1 MRLVVDTNR
10 FISALLRAGSTRRAF
25 VETESELFAPVDVL
39 DEIARHRASLVSR
52 SGLAPADFETLL
64 DALLAPIQ
72 WVPPHEFE
80 PYLLVANVAMQ
91 NADPNDT
98 TFLAAALAVDA
109 DAIWSED
116 KHFDVQTLVPRTR
129 HPDRIER

>member
-39 DEIARHRASLVSR
+39 DEIARHRAALVSR
-52 SGLAPADFETLL
+52 SGL
-64 DALLAPIQ
+64 
-72 WVPPHEFE
+72 
-80 PYLLVANVAMQ
+80 
-91 NADPNDT
+91 
-98 TFLAAALAVDA
+98 TFLAAALAIGA